1 MVSLWCFQHL
11 GTGYHK
17 INCYSLF
24 FSKLYSLFVPMED
37 GSEAVT
43 DVDRLFKC
51 VSSSGKLCIV
61 VFQYC
66 KTF

>member
-1 MVSLWCFQHL
+1 MVSIKL
-11 GTGYHK
+11 TV
-17 INCYSLF
+17 ILF

-51 VSSSGKLCIV
+51 VSSSGKVCIV